1 MSYILY
7 LLTDHARYLSEL
19 QPDAATLAQIAEVNE
34 AIAILKQHAAKVPS
48 APPELVRDYPHASD

>member
-1 MSYILY
+1 MQYVLY

-34 AIAILKQHAAKVPS
+34 AITILKQYATKVPV
-48 APPELVRDYPHASD
+48 APPEFVRDYPHASD